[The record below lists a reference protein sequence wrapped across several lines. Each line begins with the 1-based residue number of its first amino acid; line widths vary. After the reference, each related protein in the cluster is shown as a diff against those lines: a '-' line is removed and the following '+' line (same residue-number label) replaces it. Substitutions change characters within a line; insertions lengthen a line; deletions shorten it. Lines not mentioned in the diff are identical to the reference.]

1 MERLAGWKT
10 KFLSFAG
17 RVVLVKAVMSSIPSN
32 VMQGSALPTRLCEK
46 LDKVNRNFLWGSTC
60 EKRKLHLVGWN
71 KIIKSK
77 EEGGIGIQTSKAK
90 NIALLG
96 KLNWRMF
103 HEKESLGAKVILRNT
118 VLIREDIR

>member
-10 KFLSFAG
+10 KFMSFAG

-32 VMQGSALPTRLCEK
+32 VMQGSALPTHLCEK

-77 EEGGIGIQTSKAK
+77 QEGGIGIQRRKQKT
-90 NIALLG
+90 LLCWE
-96 KLNWRMF
+96 N
-103 HEKESLGAKVILRNT
+103 
-118 VLIREDIR
+118 